1 MVAREERARDDVR
14 VSDES
19 RSWRRRRRACCRCRS
34 RNRSRSRSRSRI
46 SRQYAYRQL
55 PHTKHIDKRTHTD
68 TYRGTQT
75 LHTHTYKHTMGNTLS
90 QCAWKKHFFISLTF
104 FFCWSLF
111 HSFPSFTC
119 AHCGCTDTIYTR
131 CYMFF
136 ICIFAIYIYY
146 ISATKTSSQ
155 LELGHFCCKFLLLIL
170 ALKPL
175 PISARKSLVTKLCQC

>member
-55 PHTKHIDKRTHTD
+55 PHTKHIDKRTHT
-68 TYRGTQT
+68 QT
-75 LHTHTYKHTMGNTLS
+75 LHTHTYTHNGEHTQSVRMEKAFL
-90 QCAWKKHFFISLTF
+90 HFFNI
-104 FFCWSLF
+104 FFCSLF

-119 AHCGCTDTIYTR
+119 AHCGCTDTIYTL
-131 CYMFF
+131 
-136 ICIFAIYIYY
+136 YY
-146 ISATKTSSQ
+146 ICYVYFIYLLYISIIYLPQRLLRNLNLAT
-155 LELGHFCCKFLLLIL
+155 FAANF
-170 ALKPL
+170 
-175 PISARKSLVTKLCQC
+175 R